1 MRAVTDIMPVKMII
15 TTPRLRIN
23 SKLDKQWK
31 FNEDATAIISNLDY
45 GQYASSMLK
54 QMKVLLEYFDNCMMK
69 MSESKDMEI
78 KNKIGTEIDLFAGDR
93 ETYLEFRKNMLDLAL
108 NGAKTLKIT
117 DETILLNSKTG
128 SARMVTD

>member
-45 GQYASSMLK
+45 DQYASSMLK

-78 KNKIGTEIDLFAGDR
+78 KNKIGIEIDLFAGDR

>member
-45 GQYASSMLK
+45 DQYASSMLK

>member
-45 GQYASSMLK
+45 DQYASSMLK

-117 DETILLNSKTG
+117 DETILLNSKIG